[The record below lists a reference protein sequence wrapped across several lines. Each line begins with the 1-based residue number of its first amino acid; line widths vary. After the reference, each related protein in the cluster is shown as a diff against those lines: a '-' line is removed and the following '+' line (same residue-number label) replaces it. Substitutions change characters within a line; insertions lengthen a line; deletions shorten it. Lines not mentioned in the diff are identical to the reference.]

1 MKQLR
6 FLNGPQFSTNERIEY
21 IDPMWKQILS
31 GVQKV
36 YKNMKA
42 DSIDSETQTALVGY
56 QIH

>member
-31 GVQKV
+31 GVQKI
-36 YKNMKA
+36 YKNMK
-42 DSIDSETQTALVGY
+42 DHSIEFENQTTLVGY
-56 QIH
+56 